1 MVVFRGLMA
10 ACKWI
15 GVLLP
20 CALFVLA
27 ALKFV
32 TLVLASLKPV
42 ALVFRLPLAGIG
54 QPEIRQ
60 KGRV

>member
-1 MVVFRGLMA
+1 MDWGFA
-10 ACKWI
+10 AMRFI
-15 GVLLP
+15 R
-20 CALFVLA
+20 LA